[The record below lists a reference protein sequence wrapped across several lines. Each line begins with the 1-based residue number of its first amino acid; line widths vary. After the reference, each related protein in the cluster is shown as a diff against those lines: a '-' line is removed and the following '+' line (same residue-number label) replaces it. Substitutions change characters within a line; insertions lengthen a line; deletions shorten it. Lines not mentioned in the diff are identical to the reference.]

1 MSEVKAVMRHIADN
15 IRYSFVQMQ
24 WFKFE
29 MRDFL

>member
-15 IRYSFVQMQ
+15 IFVQMQ